1 MDATIVDRKPNTSL
15 SWHIGLPATE
25 LYQFPPDP
33 HPFPLELL
41 RSSHQPSWE
50 RPVSISRAVYEYTM
64 QPRFPLFI
72 VFSYIVAVIIWN
84 MTNEQRKNRPAAYA
98 QTTGFRRFIV
108 VHNTTLAV
116 FSVWALIG
124 LSKAIKHS
132 YPKHVEFSFITFVD
146 GMCKVHG
153 PQGVGN
159 GYMGLYSSFTDMS
172 EFLSTDSGANR
183 LWDQGL
189 GYFGWI
195 IFISKI
201 YELADTFIQ
210 LSKGRR
216 SSFLH
221 TYHHAGAIV
230 CAWMAARYMVPA
242 AIVPYF
248 INLAIH
254 VLMVGKLPR
263 ECNRI
268 DWLIL
273 HSTHIMP

>member
-1 MDATIVDRKPNTSL
+1 MDATIVDRKPNSLL
-15 SWHIGLPATE
+15 SWHIGLPNTE

-33 HPFPLELL
+33 HPFPLAFL
-41 RSSHQPSWE
+41 RSSHQLSWE

-64 QPRFPLFI
+64 QPKFPLSI
-72 VFSYIVAVIIWN
+72 VFLYIAAVIIWN

-98 QTTGFRRFIV
+98 QTPGFRRFIL

-116 FSVWALIG
+116 FSLLVFLG
-124 LSKAIKHS
+124 LSRAIKHS
-132 YPKHVEFSFITFVD
+132 FPKHAEFSFVTFVD
-146 GMCKVHG
+146 AMCKVHG
-153 PQGVGN
+153 PQGVGS
-159 GYMGLYSSFTDMS
+159 GYMSVYSRSTDIS

-230 CAWMAARYMVPA
+230 CAWMGARYMVPA
-242 AIVPYF
+242 AIVPYL

-254 VLMVGKLPR
+254 TLMVCKLFSR
-263 ECNRI
+263 VRKK
-268 DWLIL
+268 
-273 HSTHIMP
+273 